1 MSFWRLIQFYLF
13 CGLRPYA
20 LFYTETLS
28 TPIRK
33 ISQKYKTTE
42 LKTNV
47 QSFPTS
53 IQASAKRPRY
63 WNDQDFLRIP
73 WQMLATERIGNNL
86 SPTGSITMSPKSRR
100 PRTQRKCMSR
110 LPLLTLASFDHLVY
124 YKEDKITWQFLT
136 FPSLNNNLNNNET
149 KLFLIILI
157 WRTYLRHKNAEI
169 HKRGLARMYLVVG
182 WRIVNSSGHNI
193 M

>member
-1 MSFWRLIQFYLF
+1 MRYFILRLYLHQFEKYRKNIKLQSSKQTYSHFLHPFRPPQNDLVTGTTKIFCEYLDPMINNIEATI
-13 CGLRPYA
+13 CHRQA
-20 LFYTETLS
+20 QIETLN
-28 TPIRK
+28 I
-33 ISQKYKTTE
+33 IE
-42 LKTNV
+42 
-47 QSFPTS
+47 
-53 IQASAKRPRY
+53 
-63 WNDQDFLRIP
+63 
-73 WQMLATERIGNNL
+73 
-86 SPTGSITMSPKSRR
+86 SITISPKSWN
-100 PRTQRKCMSR
+100 PWTSTKRKCMTG